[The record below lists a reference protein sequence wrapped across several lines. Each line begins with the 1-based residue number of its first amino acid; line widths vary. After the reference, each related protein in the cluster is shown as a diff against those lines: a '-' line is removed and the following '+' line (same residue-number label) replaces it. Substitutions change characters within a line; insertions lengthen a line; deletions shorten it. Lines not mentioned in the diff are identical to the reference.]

1 MKKRITFLIV
11 FLLANYVLSF
21 AQDRSINGIVKD
33 KQGIP
38 IPGVSIKIKG
48 AKTGTLSDKDGGFV
62 INAAA
67 NATLIFSSIGFT
79 TQELAIGTR
88 SRIDVTLVEESKGLS
103 EVVVIGYGT
112 ATRKDATGAISSI
125 KATRLENENPQ
136 SVSDILRGNIAGLT
150 VSLNTSAKGGGDLLV
165 RGKTTLSAG
174 TSPLIVLD
182 GVIYNGQLS
191 DINPNDI
198 ESVDVLKDASSLAV
212 FGAKAATGVVAI
224 TTKKGRSETP
234 TISFNTNI
242 GFAEVAK
249 NMSPYQGE
257 DFLNWRAD
265 GARSGGATASY
276 LYNDPRKLPAGVTLE
291 QFLNGQSG
299 DPVGIWLDRVGL
311 TANEKANYLA
321 GKTVN
326 WYDEIFVRGMRQDH
340 TLSMSGKKE
349 EITYYMSLGYQK
361 NENVIKGADFSTIR
375 ARINLEGQ
383 AAKFLTVGMNLQLA
397 DRDEGAIQ
405 ADWGQLTNLS
415 PYGDM
420 YNADGTLRRI
430 PTDDN
435 GLNARNPFL
444 DLTYNDRLNKQST
457 LFASVYAK
465 AKLPFGIT
473 YQLNFSPGLD
483 AYRTFEYASSANP
496 NVTTPGGVVSRA
508 NETRYNWQVD
518 NLLKWNKTIGK
529 IHNFDV
535 TLLANAEKYQTWYT
549 IAGNQGLIPSDIL
562 GYHNIGSG
570 IRATVSS
577 EDKIYTGDA
586 LMARLNYSLMDRYNL
601 TLSVRRDGYSVFG
614 VNSKRATFPAAAFAW
629 NFTEESFLK
638 SVSWLNY
645 GKLRISYGINGNR
658 DLRNPD
664 NGTVDPYAALSQL
677 NIGKY
682 QIVNGSGAASEV
694 NTVVINTRL
703 GNPDLKW
710 EETTSFNAGLDFSVF
725 KDRISGSFDV
735 YSKKTTDLL
744 VRPTITNVTGYLNYY
759 SNLARVNN
767 KGIEINLNSKN
778 ITGGNILWNT
788 NVNFSLNRNKI
799 IKLATAAN
807 QPGNG
812 WFIGQDIDVIW
823 DYNVLGVWQENEL
836 AEAAKYTTAAIKAG
850 DFKLEDVDGNYV
862 YNDLDKQY
870 IGYKSPRFT
879 WALRNEFNI
888 YKSFDFSF
896 QLLSNWGQKRQYDQ
910 AKNQPG
916 GVGFARTNSFVQ
928 PYWTP
933 SNPINDYA
941 RLNSG
946 TSGTTFAY
954 YRNSSFIR
962 LNTIALAYTLPQ
974 SVLNSIKVKSAK
986 IYANVNNAALYAPDW
1001 TYWDPQN
1008 STFDG
1013 NTGPTPRIYTLGLN
1027 ITL

>member
-11 FLLANYVLSF
+11 FLLANYALSF
-21 AQDRSINGIVKD
+21 AQDRSISGTVKD
-33 KQGIP
+33 KQGAP
-38 IPGVSIKIKG
+38 VPGVSIKLKG
-48 AKTGTLSDKDGGFV
+48 SNIGVSSGTDGSYV
-62 INAAA
+62 ISASA

-79 TQELAIGTR
+79 THEINVGTR
-88 SRIDVTLVEESKGLS
+88 NRVDAVLVDESKGLS

-136 SVSDILRGNIAGLT
+136 SLSDVLRGNIAGLS

-212 FGAKAATGVVAI
+212 FGAKAATGVVAV
-224 TTKKGRSETP
+224 TTKKGSSSTP
-234 TISFNTNI
+234 TITFNTNF
-242 GFAEVAK
+242 GMSTLA
-249 NMSPYQGE
+249 NDMSPYDGE
-257 DFLNWRAD
+257 GFLNWRAD
-265 GARSGGATASY
+265 GARSGGTTASY
-276 LYNDPRKLPAGVTLE
+276 LYNDPRNLPAGVTLD
-291 QFLNGQSG
+291 QFLNGQTG
-299 DPVGIWLDRVGL
+299 DPVDLWLNRLGL

-321 GKTVN
+321 GRTVD
-326 WYDEIFVRGMRQDH
+326 WYKDIFRTGQRQDH

-349 EITYYMSLGYQK
+349 ELTYYMSLGYQK
-361 NENVIKGADFSTIR
+361 NENLIKGGDFSTIR

-383 AAKFLTVGMNLQLA
+383 AARFLTVGMNLQLA
-397 DRDEGAIQ
+397 DRDEGAIE
-405 ADWGQLTNLS
+405 ADWTQLTNLS
-415 PYGDM
+415 PYGDR
-420 YNADGTLRRI
+420 YNLDGSLRRI

-444 DLTYNDRLNKQST
+444 DMTYNDRLNKQST

-483 AYRTFEYASSANP
+483 AYRNFNYASSKNP
-496 NVTTPGGVVSRA
+496 NVTTPGGVVTRA
-508 NETRYNWQVD
+508 DETRYNWQVD
-518 NLLKWNKTIGK
+518 NLLKWNKTFNE
-529 IHNFDV
+529 IHSFDV

-549 IAGNQGLIPSDIL
+549 LAGNQGLIPSDIL
-562 GYHNIGSG
+562 GYHNVASG
-570 IRATVSS
+570 VKAVVDS

-586 LMARLNYSLMDRYNL
+586 LMARLNYSLMSRYNL

-629 NFTEESFLK
+629 NFTEESFMK
-638 SVSWLNY
+638 SVPWLNY

-710 EETTSFNAGLDFSVF
+710 EETTSFNAGLDFSVL
-725 KDRISGSFDV
+725 KDRISGSVDV
-735 YSKKTTDLL
+735 YDKKTSDLL
-744 VRPTITNVTGYLNYY
+744 VRPALTNVTGYLNYY
-759 SNLARVNN
+759 SNLARVSN
-767 KGIEINLNSKN
+767 KGLEINLNTRN
-778 ITGGNILWNT
+778 ITDGNITWNT
-788 NVNFSLNRNKI
+788 NFNFSLNRNKI
-799 IKLATAAN
+799 VKLATTAN
-807 QPGNG
+807 EPGNG

-823 DYNVLGVWQENEL
+823 DYKVLGVWQENEL
-836 AEAAKYTTAAIKAG
+836 EEANKFTKSAIKAG
-850 DFKLEDVDGNYV
+850 DFKLEDVDGNYT

-870 IGYKSPRFT
+870 LGYKSPRFI

-896 QLLSNWGQKRQYDQ
+896 QLLSNWGQKKVYNQ

-916 GVGFARTNSFVQ
+916 GVGFARTNSYVQ
-928 PYWTP
+928 SYWTP
-933 SNPINDYA
+933 GNPINDYA

-946 TSGTTFAY
+946 TSGTSFNY
-954 YRNSSFIR
+954 FKDNSFIR
-962 LNTIALAYTLPQ
+962 LNTVALAYTLPQ
-974 SVLNSIKVKSAK
+974 NILSMVRVKSAK
-986 IYANVNNAALYAPDW
+986 IYANVNNAAIYTREW
-1001 TYWDPQN
+1001 NYWDPQN
-1008 STFDG
+1008 D
-1013 NTGPTPRIYTLGLN
+1013 GPTPRIYTFGLN
-1027 ITL
+1027 LTL

>member
-11 FLLANYVLSF
+11 FLFANYVLSF
-21 AQDRSINGIVKD
+21 AQVRAINGIVKD

-48 AKTGTLSDKDGGFV
+48 SKTGTLSDKDGGYA

-67 NATLIFSSIGFT
+67 NATLVFSSIGFT
-79 TQELAIGTR
+79 AQELASGNR

-150 VSLNTSAKGGGDLLV
+150 VSLNSSAKGGGDLLV

-234 TISFNTNI
+234 TIAFNTNI

-249 NMSPYQGE
+249 NMNPYQGE

-405 ADWGQLTNLS
+405 ADWTQLTNLS

-420 YNADGTLRRI
+420 YNPNGTLRRI

-549 IAGNQGLIPSDIL
+549 LAGNQGLIPSDIL
-562 GYHNIGSG
+562 GYHNIASG

-710 EETTSFNAGLDFSVF
+710 EETTSFNAGLDFSLF

-778 ITGGNILWNT
+778 ITSGNILWNT

-974 SVLNSIKVKSAK
+974 SVLSNIKVKSAK

-1008 STFDG
+1008 STYDG
-1013 NTGPTPRIYTLGLN
+1013 GTGPTPRIYTLGLN